1 MWGLRLEC
9 CKKCGCTFQ
18 IRRGYYEGYGGWYD
32 EDGLCYWCK
41 REETVGKEQT
51 DDEFDEYC
59 ECNDL
64 VGQTIEGMHHW
75 WWWVLVIISAAICC
89 GMISTLCTGCQEIRK
104 AQLEKLRCESPAP
117 SWAKPTG
124 CDTKEVK

>member
-18 IRRGYYEGYGGWYD
+18 LRRGYYEGYGGWYE

-51 DDEFDEYC
+51 DDEFDDYC

-64 VGQTIEGMHHW
+64 FTGGTGPM
-75 WWWVLVIISAAICC
+75 
-89 GMISTLCTGCQEIRK
+89 GCTGAVIVMVIVCILC
-104 AQLEKLRCESPAP
+104 A
-117 SWAKPTG
+117 WF
-124 CDTKEVK
+124 

>member
-18 IRRGYYEGYGGWYD
+18 LRHGYYEGYGGWYE

-51 DDEFDEYC
+51 DEEFDA
-59 ECNDL
+59 L
-64 VGQTIEGMHHW
+64 VELLKKSGVG
-75 WWWVLVIISAAICC
+75 
-89 GMISTLCTGCQEIRK
+89 K
-104 AQLEKLRCESPAP
+104 K
-117 SWAKPTG
+117 
-124 CDTKEVK
+124 VKFKRSK